1 MDTCVC
7 QTTLARLRLELR
19 YNIFLHLDVTAL
31 NMNVSSSQEPA
42 GTQTRI
48 SIATALRDVVK
59 QGYGVTQLRADV
71 LSGLTVGVVA
81 VPLAM
86 ALAVASGVP
95 PQHGL
100 YTSIVAGA
108 LIALC
113 GGSRFNVS
121 GPTAAFI
128 VILLPVVHQY
138 GLGGL
143 LVTTVLAGILLV
155 TMGLLGLGRLIQYIP
170 YPVTTG
176 FTAGIAVVI
185 ACLQLKDFLGLAI
198 TEQTA
203 DFARNVVLIG
213 QALPTVNGYDAV
225 IGTLTL
231 TILLLWRR
239 FTTVIPGHLVALLAA
254 STLAW
259 LLTQLVSDFHVATI
273 GSRFSYNLDGTV
285 GHGIPQ
291 SPPSFMWPWQYP
303 DASGRPVGFSFA
315 MLQELMPTAITIAML
330 GAIESLL
337 CAVVADGL
345 TGQRHDP
352 NAELVG
358 QGIGNIVAPF
368 FGGITS
374 TAAIARTATNIRS
387 GAQSPIAAVVH
398 ALFVLAAVVVLAD
411 LLAYVPM
418 AALSAMLLVVAWN
431 MSEAG
436 HFINI
441 TRVAPRSDVAVL
453 LTCFALTVLFNM
465 VLAVAVGI
473 VLAALLFIKRMTE
486 ITGVTLV
493 ASGERERSDTLPPEI
508 AVYDI
513 NGPMFFGAAEKAA
526 RVLHRVNKNVRVVI
540 LDMADVPMIDMTG
553 IVALDSLI
561 KNLNQH
567 QVGVVISALTPRIYR
582 KLLRAGLQ
590 KGRGPL
596 AFCSTTQK
604 AHAAALE
611 MLSAPSRSST

>member
-1 MDTCVC
+1 
-7 QTTLARLRLELR
+7 
-19 YNIFLHLDVTAL
+19 
-31 NMNVSSSQEPA
+31 MNVSSSQEPA
-42 GTQTRI
+42 VARARI
-48 SIATALRDVVK
+48 PVATALQDAFK
-59 QGYGVTQLRADV
+59 QGYGVSQLRADV

-86 ALAVASGVP
+86 ALAIASGVP

-143 LVTTVLAGILLV
+143 LVTTVLAGILLMA
-155 TMGLLGLGRLIQYIP
+155 MGLAGLGRLIQYIP

-185 ACLQLKDFLGLAI
+185 ACLQLKDFLGLTI

-203 DFARNVVLIG
+203 DFTRNVVLIG
-213 QALPTVNGYDAV
+213 QALPTVNIYDAG
-225 IGTLTL
+225 IGALTL
-231 TILLLWRR
+231 TILLVWRR
-239 FTTVIPGHLVALLAA
+239 YITVIPGHLVALLAA
-254 STLAW
+254 SVLAW
-259 LLTQLVSDFHVATI
+259 LLTQVNSDFHVATI
-273 GSRFSYNLDGTV
+273 GSRFSYNLGDTV

-291 SPPSFMWPWQYP
+291 SPPWFAWPWHYP
-303 DASGRPVGFSFA
+303 DASGQPVGFSFA
-315 MLQELMPTAITIAML
+315 LLQELMPAAITIAML

-358 QGIGNIVAPF
+358 QGLGNIVAPF
-368 FGGITS
+368 FGGITA

-387 GAQSPIAAVVH
+387 GAHSPIAAVVH

-431 MSEAG
+431 MSEAA
-436 HFINI
+436 HFVNI
-441 TRVAPRSDVAVL
+441 TRVAPRNDVAVL
-453 LTCFALTVLFNM
+453 ITCFALTVLFNM

-486 ITGVTLV
+486 ISGVTLV
-493 ASGERERSDTLPPEI
+493 TSGERERSDTLPPEI

-526 RVLHRVNKNVRVVI
+526 RVLHQVNKNVRVVI

-553 IVALDSLI
+553 IAALDSLI

-567 QVGVVISALTPRIYR
+567 HVGVVISALTPRIYR

-604 AHAAALE
+604 AHATAID
-611 MLSAPSRSST
+611 MLNARGQ

>member
-1 MDTCVC
+1 
-7 QTTLARLRLELR
+7 
-19 YNIFLHLDVTAL
+19 
-31 NMNVSSSQEPA
+31 MNVSSSQEPA

-48 SIATALRDVVK
+48 SIATAIRDVVK
-59 QGYGVTQLRADV
+59 QGYDVTQLRADV

-368 FGGITS
+368 FGGITA

-604 AHAAALE
+604 AHAAAVE
-611 MLSAPSRSST
+611 MLNAPNRSSI